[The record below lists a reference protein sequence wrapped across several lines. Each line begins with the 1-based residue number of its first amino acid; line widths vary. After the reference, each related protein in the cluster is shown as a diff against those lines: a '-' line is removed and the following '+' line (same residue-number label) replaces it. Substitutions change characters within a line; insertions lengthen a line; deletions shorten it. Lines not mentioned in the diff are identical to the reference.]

1 MIRAGAGAMWVR
13 KGPRPVWC
21 RPGVGGMNRAPPAEA
36 CVVSAGGVFHC
47 GVICIEESSGELS

>member
-1 MIRAGAGAMWVR
+1 MWVR

-36 CVVSAGGVFHC
+36 HMISTGSTFHYS
-47 GVICIEESSGELS
+47 VICIEESSGELS